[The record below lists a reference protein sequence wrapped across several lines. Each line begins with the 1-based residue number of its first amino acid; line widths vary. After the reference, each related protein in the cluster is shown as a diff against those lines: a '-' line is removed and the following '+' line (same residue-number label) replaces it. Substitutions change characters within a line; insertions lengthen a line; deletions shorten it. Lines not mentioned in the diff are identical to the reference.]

1 MLPSSHR
8 VTGGGHPPWVGE
20 RGINAAEAEIVR
32 RIFRESPPAGR
43 RARSRWPSTA
53 RVSPDRLAA
62 PGAATPPSAATR
74 PSRTVASA
82 PQQVEHSQQ
91 VVG

>member
-8 VTGGGHPPWVGE
+8 VTGGGHPPSVGE
-20 RGINAAEAEIVR
+20 RRINAAEAEIVR
-32 RIFRESPPAGR
+32 RIFREFAAGR
-43 RARSRWPSTA
+43 SPRAVALALNRE
-53 RVSPDRLAA
+53 VSPDRLVA
-62 PGAATPPSAATR
+62 PGATPPYAATR